1 MTIYQLVVASTVSN
15 LTSSSCSYTTTQPKY
30 VYGVNCF
37 IALPTT
43 LLSFRGQL
51 QNNGLANL
59 QWTTTGEV
67 PGLQFG
73 VERSDDGVHY
83 TTIGTLP
90 GTAVPGNGASY
101 QFTDPT
107 PVAAQS
113 YYRIQM
119 MSNSISQYS
128 GLVLLSNISIS
139 FNVRSVQNPFIDQIN
154 MVMTAPS
161 TGTATITLIDLFGRS
176 LRRMIQPVNQ
186 GLNSVSL
193 YGLGSLPAATY
204 ALQIQYGDHLVSQ
217 KVVKVDK

>member
-1 MTIYQLVVASTVSN
+1 
-15 LTSSSCSYTTTQPKY
+15 
-30 VYGVNCF
+30 VNCF

-51 QNNGLANL
+51 QPGGLANL
-59 QWTTTGEV
+59 QWTTTDEV
-67 PGLQFG
+67 PGLQFA

-90 GTAVPGNGASY
+90 GAAVAGNGASY

-119 MSNSISQYS
+119 TSNSISQYS
-128 GLVLLSNISIS
+128 GLVLLSNTNIS
-139 FNVRSVQNPFIDQIN
+139 FDVRTVQNPFIDQIN

-186 GLNSVSL
+186 GLNSMSI